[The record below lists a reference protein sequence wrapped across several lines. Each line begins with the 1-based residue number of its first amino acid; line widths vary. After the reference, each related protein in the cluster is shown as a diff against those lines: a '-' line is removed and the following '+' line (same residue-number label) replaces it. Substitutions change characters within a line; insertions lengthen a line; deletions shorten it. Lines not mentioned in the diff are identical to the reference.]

1 MGAVQILG
9 VVVLII
15 GILLIGV
22 EFYMPG
28 FGFPGIAGIIFTA
41 AGIFLTGKSMQERV
55 IIGVIA
61 IVIIAVMLVI
71 SIVIFGSKKVKS
83 PIKLDEDLQGKNLFI
98 EEKDM
103 EYLIRWYLY
112 RPDEKVCCKQ
122 YEYQYCQ
129 SYTIFCS
136 YAHLLLLRCLMSL
149 TLIHLSY
156 IMRIFLIK

>member
-9 VVVLII
+9 VIVLII

-41 AGIFLTGKSMQERV
+41 AGIFLTGRNVQERV
-55 IIGVIA
+55 IVGVIA

-71 SIVIFGSKKVKS
+71 SIVIFSSKKIKS

-98 EEKDM
+98 DEKDM
-103 EYLIRWYLY
+103 EYLIGKRGIAITDLKPAGKGEFDGVKFDILSKNYYIKKDSPLVITEVKNNKIMVEE
-112 RPDEKVCCKQ
+112 EK
-122 YEYQYCQ
+122 
-129 SYTIFCS
+129 
-136 YAHLLLLRCLMSL
+136 
-149 TLIHLSY
+149 
-156 IMRIFLIK
+156 

>member
-1 MGAVQILG
+1 MIMGAVQILG

-15 GILLIGV
+15 GILLIGI

-41 AGIFLTGKSMQERV
+41 AGIFLTGRSIQERV
-55 IIGVIA
+55 LVGVVA

-71 SIVIFGSKKVKS
+71 SIVLFSSKKVRS

-103 EYLIRWYLY
+103 EYLIGKKGIAITDL
-112 RPDEKVCCKQ
+112 RPAGKGEFDGVKLDVLSANYYIKKDSALVITEVKNNSIIVEEEK
-122 YEYQYCQ
+122 
-129 SYTIFCS
+129 
-136 YAHLLLLRCLMSL
+136 
-149 TLIHLSY
+149 
-156 IMRIFLIK
+156 